1 MPAEKAII
9 SSLKAADQN
18 EWRALWSAYL
28 DFYETTLPEETF
40 ASTWQRVLDQSGSL
54 RCLVI
59 RTSDVGPILGLT
71 HFLLHET
78 AWNPKPA
85 CYLQDLFVAPQAR
98 GRGLARLLIEAVADK
113 AHGLDCCKLYWLTQD
128 NNARARKL
136 YDKVAECKGFIRYDY
151 TQTLG

>member
-1 MPAEKAII
+1 M
-9 SSLKAADQN
+9 
-18 EWRALWSAYL
+18 
-28 DFYETTLPEETF
+28 PEETF

-59 RTSDVGPILGLT
+59 RTSDVGQILGLT

-85 CYLQDLFVAPQAR
+85 SVICRDLFVAPQAR

-128 NNARARKL
+128 NNTQARKL
-136 YDKVAECKGFIRYDY
+136 YDKVGECKGFIRYDY
-151 TQTLG
+151 TQTSG